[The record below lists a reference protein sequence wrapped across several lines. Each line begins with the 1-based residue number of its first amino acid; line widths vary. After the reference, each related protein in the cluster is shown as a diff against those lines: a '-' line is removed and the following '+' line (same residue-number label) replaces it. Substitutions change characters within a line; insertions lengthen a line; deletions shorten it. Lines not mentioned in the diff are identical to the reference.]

1 MKNFICSGATLTMAA
16 PAGGVVSGALVV
28 LGSLFGIAAQSAPA
42 GTDFDLV
49 TEGVFSL
56 PKKTGETPDIGAKV
70 YWETAT
76 SSVTTTPTGNT
87 LIGAHAGKA
96 AALAG
101 AATLLVKLNE
111 AY

>member
-1 MKNFICSGATLTMAA
+1 MKNFIQPGDTLTMTA
-16 PAGGVVSGALVV
+16 PVDGVVGGALVV
-28 LGSLFGIAAQSAPA
+28 LGSLFGVAAQSAAA
-42 GTDFDLV
+42 GVDFDLV
-49 TEGVFSL
+49 VEGVFSL
-56 PKKTGETPDIGAKV
+56 PKKTGETPAVGAKV

-76 SSVTTTPTGNT
+76 SSVTTTATSNT
-87 LIGAHAGKA
+87 LIGVHVGKA

>member
-1 MKNFICSGATLTMAA
+1 MKNFIQSGDTLTMTA
-16 PAGGVVSGALVV
+16 PAGGVVAGALVV
-28 LGSLFGIAAQSAPA
+28 LGSLFGVAAQSAAA
-42 GTDFDLV
+42 GADFDLV